1 MMKKLLL
8 LTFLFSTTIGLSQNL
23 VPYKVSEDVSIS
35 IPENYKVTDT
45 LTQKITKGTIDN
57 AVLIVMK
64 SIQKDTTTTIE
75 SKEDL
80 LTYYKEAQKGF
91 LTGLK
96 GKFLKRE
103 FLEIDKKIVLKLNC
117 EKVIN
122 GKTQYFENYMFIL
135 NNYTYTLMFVSTHP
149 NDTNLESQKAKI
161 IASLKFKP
169 GLTIHNQFNKY
180 DESTFAYMLG
190 KLIGAFVVY
199 GAFVAGLVYLI
210 IRNRK
215 RKRNAYYNN
224 N

>member
-1 MMKKLLL
+1 MKKLLL
-8 LTFLFSTTIGLSQNL
+8 LTFFFCTTIGFSQNL
-23 VPYKVSEDVSIS
+23 VPYKVSEDVSINM
-35 IPENYKVTDT
+35 PENYKVTDT

-57 AVLIVMK
+57 AVVIVMK

-135 NNYTYTLMFVSTHP
+135 NNYTYTLMFVSLLP
-149 NDTNLESQKAKI
+149 NDTNLESQKGKI
-161 IASLKFKP
+161 LASLKFKP

-180 DESTFAYMLG
+180 DESTFAYKLG

-210 IRNRK
+210 IQNRK
-215 RKRNAYYNN
+215 RKRNAFYKNN
-224 N
+224 

>member
-1 MMKKLLL
+1 MKKLLL
-8 LTFLFSTTIGLSQNL
+8 LTFLFSTTIGFSQNL
-23 VPYKVSEDVSIS
+23 VPYKVSEDVSIN

-57 AVLIVMK
+57 AVVIVMK

-80 LTYYKEAQKGF
+80 LIYYKEAQKGF

-103 FLEIDKKIVLKLNC
+103 FLEIDKKIVLKLNSVR
-117 EKVIN
+117 EIQGN
-122 GKTQYFENYMFIL
+122 TEYFENYMFIL
-135 NNYTYTLMFVSTHP
+135 NNYTYTLMFVSAIP
-149 NDTNLESQKAKI
+149 NDQNLESQKTKI
-161 IASLKFKP
+161 LASLKFKP
-169 GLTIHNQFNKY
+169 GLTIQNQFNKY
-180 DESTFAYMLG
+180 EESSYAYKLG
-190 KLIGAFVVY
+190 KLVGAFLVY

-215 RKRNAYYNN
+215 RKRNAYHNN

>member
-8 LTFLFSTTIGLSQNL
+8 LTFLFSATIGFTQNL
-23 VPYKVSEDVSIS
+23 VPYKVSEDVSIKM
-35 IPENYKVTDT
+35 PENYKVTDT

-57 AVLIVMK
+57 AVVIVMK

-103 FLEIDKKIVLKLNC
+103 FLEIDKKIVLKLNS
-117 EKVIN
+117 V
-122 GKTQYFENYMFIL
+122 NYMFIL

-161 IASLKFKP
+161 LASLKFKP

-180 DESTFAYMLG
+180 EESSYAYKLG
-190 KLIGAFVVY
+190 KLVGAFLVY

-215 RKRNAYYNN
+215 RKRNAFYNN